1 MSQQSLEVVQRGYEY
16 FLAHGDFT
24 EEFIAP
30 DFVWDMSKFD
40 GWPEEQVYDGIEGAR
55 RFIREWTGAWDDWTI
70 EIDAFHEAGEQVVV
84 VTRQSGRSKATGMA
98 VDMHF
103 AQVWTVRDGREV
115 RSEMYS
121 DPSRA
126 LEAVGLEG

>member
-1 MSQQSLEVVQRGYEY
+1 MSHHSLEVVQRGYEY

-24 EEFIAP
+24 EEFVAP

-40 GWPEEQVYDGIEGAR
+40 GWPEEQVYHGIGGAR

-70 EIDAFHEAGEQVVV
+70 EIDAFHEVGEQVVV

-115 RSEMYS
+115 RMEMYS

-126 LEAVGLEG
+126 LEALGLEG